1 MRTVTDWV
9 TTNGTNHDP
18 SLFDADND
26 GYTDN
31 IDILPKIA
39 SPGDLDNDGVH
50 DEDDAFPSDYR
61 ESKDSDGDGE
71 GDNADIDD
79 DNDGWTDTDEIRL
92 GADPYSS
99 AEKPVEGFEIILPG
113 TEIALGA
120 WDIIGIFTGVPLAL
134 WISIGLLTRGKR
146 GRKYEAELEEAE
158 TLEELNAV
166 AANYESSIM
175 WKMIGPHQALRLE
188 RMRTEIERDKFS
200 HVVKQ
205 DPFAEIESAK
215 QSEETQPPPDQTKPP
230 IDAKGNPR
238 R

>member
-1 MRTVTDWV
+1 M
-9 TTNGTNHDP
+9 TTNTERTTTP

-39 SPGDLDNDGVH
+39 SPGDLDNDEC

-99 AEKPVEGFEIILPG
+99 AEKPVEGFEIILP
-113 TEIALGA
+113 ELKSLGCMGYYRNFHRCTTSTVDFNRA
-120 WDIIGIFTGVPLAL
+120 TNTWKERQKV
-134 WISIGLLTRGKR
+134 RG
-146 GRKYEAELEEAE
+146 
-158 TLEELNAV
+158 
-166 AANYESSIM
+166 
-175 WKMIGPHQALRLE
+175 
-188 RMRTEIERDKFS
+188 
-200 HVVKQ
+200 
-205 DPFAEIESAK
+205 
-215 QSEETQPPPDQTKPP
+215 
-230 IDAKGNPR
+230 
-238 R
+238 